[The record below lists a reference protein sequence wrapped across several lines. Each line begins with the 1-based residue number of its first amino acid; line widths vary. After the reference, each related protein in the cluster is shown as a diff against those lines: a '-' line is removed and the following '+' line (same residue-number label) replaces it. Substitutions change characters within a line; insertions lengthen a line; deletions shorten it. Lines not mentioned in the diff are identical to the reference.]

1 VWLGVSVLVCAWG
14 VGTMDVLA
22 VALWVVSFGVG
33 GCVGPLHVTWNV
45 FGLVHCCL
53 LGAGGGVCIAACLVW
68 LLVELGVLG
77 LVCAPL
83 CHIGVLAGAM
93 VVVCQCTGLWWCV
106 LEGWACTWCWLL
118 CAWGVCTMDVPPC
131 ASIVCLLVQ

>member
-33 GCVGPLHVTWNV
+33 GCVGPLHVTWGV

-53 LGAGGGVCIAACLVW
+53 LGAGGGGVHCCL
-68 LLVELGVLG
+68 LGLGVGCLWNWVCLG
-77 LVCAPL
+77 
-83 CHIGVLAGAM
+83 
-93 VVVCQCTGLWWCV
+93 WC
-106 LEGWACTWCWLL
+106 
-118 CAWGVCTMDVPPC
+118 VPPC
-131 ASIVCLLVQ
+131 ATMV